1 MLRDMAWQT
10 ADLMSELAQLL
21 PERRIFA
28 AGKTGK
34 VLQLVRQSVRPAV
47 RQFCDELD
55 LAQWQV
61 ECLADFAHSRPQA
74 VGWERAHEA
83 RMLGAIACV
92 HAADQLLTDLAR
104 EIEIDV
110 GHRRERLVQKATQ
123 KQPVGDRIDMGQAEE
138 IADDGGDRGAA
149 SPAGQQVTVGASRAA
164 PNVGCD
170 VARQVEKVMI
180 NKKETA
186 ELVMLD
192 EPQFFVEPAHGLGVL
207 ERTRRGA
214 LLHPRAA
221 PLGPRLPGRSA
232 LG

>member
-10 ADLMSELAQLL
+10 ADLMGELAQLL
-21 PERRIFA
+21 PERRISA

-55 LAQWQV
+55 LAQGQV
-61 ECLADFAHSRPQA
+61 ECLADFAHGRPQSIR
-74 VGWERAHEA
+74 GEGTHEA

-110 GHRRERLVQKATQ
+110 WHRRERLVQKTAQ
-123 KQPVGDRIDMGQAEE
+123 KELVGDRVDMRQAEE
-138 IADDGGDRGAA
+138 IADDRGDRGAA
-149 SPAGQQVTVGASRAA
+149 SPAGQQVAAGAARAA
-164 PNVGCD
+164 PNVRRD
-170 VARQVEKVMI
+170 VARQVKEVMI
-180 NKKETA
+180 NKKEAA

-192 EPQFFVEPAHGLGVL
+192 EPQFFVEPAHGLGVM
-207 ERTRRGA
+207 ERARRVA
-214 LLHPRAA
+214 LPYPRAA
-221 PLGPRLPGRSA
+221 QLG
-232 LG
+232 